1 MSTLWETLVAAKKFR
16 RFGDIIQKVRW
27 QVREYNEVLKS
38 NIFCGVVISR
48 ARVILSLLTRFPFP
62 KRDYMCSHYRV

>member
-1 MSTLWETLVAAKKFR
+1 MSTLWATLVTVKKFR

-48 ARVILSLLTRFPFP
+48 ARVILS
-62 KRDYMCSHYRV
+62 